1 MQRKQIPKMTHLAG
15 FIVGSLGCYSISEN
29 FCDDL
34 ILAFFMIT
42 FKSQKIQNAGT
53 ISVIVYYKKN

>member
-1 MQRKQIPKMTHLAG
+1 MTHLAG

-42 FKSQKIQNAGT
+42 FISQKIQNAGT